1 MCLFLCLDKCLVLLT
16 ATRVRLLKGR
26 TLLSSL
32 GFVWVWFCSVH
43 VTLWKPSCLTQCL
56 KDTGAAANACFVE
69 FFCSRIFIRFVS
81 VPFQILD
88 FPVPIRN
95 CGCYF
100 FPTSKM
106 LSCSGKYF
114 LPRWSL
120 ISSSENFY
128 LISQLSRIY

>member
-1 MCLFLCLDKCLVLLT
+1 MSCVADCNTCKAFKGADPALISRFCLSLILFRACY
-16 ATRVRLLKGR
+16 
-26 TLLSSL
+26 TLETIL
-32 GFVWVWFCSVH
+32 
-43 VTLWKPSCLTQCL
+43 LTQCL

-114 LPRWSL
+114 LPR
-120 ISSSENFY
+120 
-128 LISQLSRIY
+128 